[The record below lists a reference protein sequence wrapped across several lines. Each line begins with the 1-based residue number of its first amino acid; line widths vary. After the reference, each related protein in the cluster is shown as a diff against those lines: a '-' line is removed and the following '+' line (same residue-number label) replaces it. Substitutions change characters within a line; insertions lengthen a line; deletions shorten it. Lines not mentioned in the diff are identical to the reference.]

1 MSNSHIDRAIWLAGK
16 IAHAEATGQPNLAA
30 LYEKNVLQEIQAA
43 RREVR
48 QERIKRNPF
57 LKFQFFAEDVGL
69 VLTDWQ
75 KYWLKANPRI
85 GLKLDYALAGPS
97 KGSGS

>member
-1 MSNSHIDRAIWLAGK
+1 MSEHIAKAIEYARCAVK
-16 IAHAEATGQPNLAA
+16 AKATRQPNLAA

>member
-1 MSNSHIDRAIWLAGK
+1 MSDHIAKAIEYARCAVK
-16 IAHAEATGQPNLAA
+16 AKVTGQPNLAA
-30 LYEKNVLQEIQAA
+30 LYEKNVLREIQVA

-48 QERIKRNPF
+48 QERIKRKPF
-57 LKFQFFAEDVGL
+57 LKYQFFAEDIGL

-75 KYWLKANPRI
+75 KYWLKANPSI